1 MIYSMTAFAR
11 AEQPFDGGSV
21 QWELRTVNQRYLEV
35 QFRLPESLRDLE
47 PALRDTL
54 RKRLRRGK
62 VDAALKYDLPQTGGQ
77 LTLNRPLLLQLLAAI
92 EQIKRDAP
100 EASHPDPLDLL
111 RWPGMLSEQ
120 RSDLEAARD
129 VVTGSFDA
137 AIDALLAHRA
147 REGAELAQLIDGKFA
162 ELLSIVEEVRSLTAG
177 LAAEQLAKL
186 KARVDELGVS
196 LDSARL
202 EQEVALLAQRADV
215 AEELDRI
222 LVHVQEGRH
231 LLSKPGPHGRQ
242 LDFLMQELNREAN
255 TLGSKSVLAQTAQ
268 RAIDLK
274 VIIEQIRE
282 QVQNIE

>member
-11 AEQPFDGGSV
+11 AEQSFDRGSV
-21 QWELRTVNQRYLEV
+21 QWELRSVNQRYLEA
-35 QFRLPESLRDLE
+35 QFRVPESLRDLE
-47 PALRDTL
+47 PQLRE
-54 RKRLRRGK
+54 RLRNRLKRGK
-62 VDAALKYDLPQTGGQ
+62 VDATLKYELPQSTGQ
-77 LTLNRPLLLQLLAAI
+77 LALNRPLLLQLLAAI

-100 EASHPDPLDLL
+100 EASHMSPLDLL
-111 RWPGMLSEQ
+111 RWPGMLSEE
-120 RSDLEAARD
+120 RDDLETARAI
-129 VVTGSFDA
+129 VLSTFDDA
-137 AIDALLAHRA
+137 LDALLAHRA
-147 REGAELAQLIDGKFA
+147 REGAELAELIDGKFA
-162 ELLSIVEEVRSLTAG
+162 ALLDIVEEVRQLTQG
-177 LAAEQLAKL
+177 LAAEQQAKMQ
-186 KARVDELGVS
+186 ARIGELQVNVDPG
-196 LDSARL
+196 RL

-215 AEELDRI
+215 AEELDRL

-274 VIIEQIRE
+274 VTIEQIRE